1 MFLDF
6 NESRCFYE
14 RQKRLKLFPLLRDCV
29 GFSFGICCIV
39 RGSYWILFAD
49 KAQYESELYTA
60 MHKVMP
66 LTIWGI
72 PFVLAGTLIIL
83 SGIKLPYHQTSI
95 SFYRLTAWG
104 YAIACPFYYIFSTAG
119 FDSGLNLVTPIMN
132 LSFSIFC
139 GATALLAYKN
149 VSEMKQEKRK

>member
-1 MFLDF
+1 MKVGALMTGRKGLNFFHFYTIAWDF
-6 NESRCFYE
+6 A
-14 RQKRLKLFPLLRDCV
+14 
-29 GFSFGICCIV
+29 FGICCIV
-39 RGSYWILFAD
+39 RGSYWILFAE

-72 PFVLAGTLIIL
+72 PFVLAGILIIL

-149 VSEMKQEKRK
+149 VSEMKQEKSK